1 MVVPDYVFSF
11 TECEITIYTNK
22 KTLCQLRVDQMLCLG
37 ENQFSPLLFDI
48 LSYAVVGTFLI
59 SILEF
64 FWLRSGVFLIKEVS
78 VIATFLQ
85 NL

>member
-1 MVVPDYVFSF
+1 
-11 TECEITIYTNK
+11 
-22 KTLCQLRVDQMLCLG
+22 MLCLG

-48 LSYAVVGTFLI
+48 FSYAVVGTFLI